1 MEFPLDRMVMFQTT
15 GALGYGLEYAY
26 SIQERERLAALGGDK
41 MMSLPVI
48 CDVGNEAWRAKE
60 AKAADAD
67 APGWGPQIERGPV
80 WEATTAIAL
89 MQSGVDI
96 IRMRHPKAVK
106 IVKGMID
113 KLYGA

>member
-1 MEFPLDRMVMFQTT
+1 
-15 GALGYGLEYAY
+15 
-26 SIQERERLAALGGDK
+26 
-41 MMSLPVI
+41 
-48 CDVGNEAWRAKE
+48 
-60 AKAADAD
+60 
-67 APGWGPQIERGPV
+67 
-80 WEATTAIAL
+80 